1 MTDRRTPTSGHPLG
15 FLGSPCQDPP
25 KAKGKALSLSTRTLR
40 CRTEATGRFSQN
52 HHIRDLMP
60 FGGGGDV
67 EALSLLNDDMM
78 PSPSEALL
86 AALGSCLSVSIQA
99 NAVARAI
106 PIRRLVI
113 ELEGDIDFAALWGTG
128 DLGLQGPRFRDDQH
142 QRADRGRRTPRRS
155 QGAPRSCGA
164 MVTPRQHP
172 VQPDQPRYRADVPR
186 DRASCANRLT
196 IPRGRHR
203 PRPFRFGF
211 AIICCI
217 AASACALAS
226 ASWLRLRTSEGSP
239 RS

>member
-40 CRTEATGRFSQN
+40 CRSEATGRFSQK
-52 HHIRDLMP
+52 HHIRGLMP

-99 NAVARAI
+99 NAAARAI

-128 DLGLQGPRFRDDQH
+128 DLDFKGLGFETISISVQIE
-142 QRADRGRRTPRRS
+142 AD
-155 QGAPRSCGA
+155 APRDVLKALLDHAVRWSPLANTLYNPINLDIVLTCRG
-164 MVTPRQHP
+164 TELP
-172 VQPDQPRYRADVPR
+172 VRPD
-186 DRASCANRLT
+186 
-196 IPRGRHR
+196 
-203 PRPFRFGF
+203 
-211 AIICCI
+211 
-217 AASACALAS
+217 
-226 ASWLRLRTSEGSP
+226 
-239 RS
+239 